1 MAGHHLS
8 RVLNAK
14 NTGIAPVR
22 GQLTKNVP
30 EVQESAAS
38 EGAAQPEQTTFC
50 IVRSAAGAQLRYIC
64 GTSFSGGLLMERKS
78 DTLNLR
84 VTPELKELIRLA
96 AEREH
101 RTIANFIEV
110 LVRQH
115 CVTHGVDLAAKRP
128 KSN

>member
-1 MAGHHLS
+1 
-8 RVLNAK
+8 
-14 NTGIAPVR
+14 
-22 GQLTKNVP
+22 
-30 EVQESAAS
+30 
-38 EGAAQPEQTTFC
+38 
-50 IVRSAAGAQLRYIC
+50 
-64 GTSFSGGLLMERKS
+64 MERKS

-115 CVTHGVDLAAKRP
+115 CVEHGVAVPTKQPQSR
-128 KSN
+128 

>member
-1 MAGHHLS
+1 
-8 RVLNAK
+8 
-14 NTGIAPVR
+14 
-22 GQLTKNVP
+22 
-30 EVQESAAS
+30 
-38 EGAAQPEQTTFC
+38 
-50 IVRSAAGAQLRYIC
+50 
-64 GTSFSGGLLMERKS
+64 MERKS

-115 CVTHGVDLAAKRP
+115 CGEHSITITAKRP
-128 KSN
+128 QGR

>member
-1 MAGHHLS
+1 M
-8 RVLNAK
+8 
-14 NTGIAPVR
+14 GII
-22 GQLTKNVP
+22 L
-30 EVQESAAS
+30 
-38 EGAAQPEQTTFC
+38 
-50 IVRSAAGAQLRYIC
+50 RSTDHWRSFALQLRYIFPA
-64 GTSFSGGLLMERKS
+64 SHPMERKS

-115 CVTHGVDLAAKRP
+115 CGEHGIAVPAKQPLSR
-128 KSN
+128 

>member
-1 MAGHHLS
+1 
-8 RVLNAK
+8 
-14 NTGIAPVR
+14 
-22 GQLTKNVP
+22 
-30 EVQESAAS
+30 
-38 EGAAQPEQTTFC
+38 
-50 IVRSAAGAQLRYIC
+50 
-64 GTSFSGGLLMERKS
+64 MERKT

-115 CVTHGVDLAAKRP
+115 CVEHDVAVSTKRP
-128 KSN
+128 QSR

>member
-1 MAGHHLS
+1 
-8 RVLNAK
+8 
-14 NTGIAPVR
+14 
-22 GQLTKNVP
+22 
-30 EVQESAAS
+30 
-38 EGAAQPEQTTFC
+38 
-50 IVRSAAGAQLRYIC
+50 
-64 GTSFSGGLLMERKS
+64 MERKS

-115 CVTHGVDLAAKRP
+115 CVAHGVEAPVKRP
-128 KSN
+128 QSH